1 MYANPKHHKAMKIQ
15 FFGLVLALTFTLSA
29 CKTNHTYA
37 IPQANIK
44 EVVNSSDV
52 TLVDVRIP
60 EQYAAETAKNAINIP
75 LAEIQNNIE
84 TLKGKKVVVF
94 CNKGVQA
101 DQAMEILKKNGVEAY
116 DGTSWKNVKAI
127 QDETTKKI
135 N

>member
-1 MYANPKHHKAMKIQ
+1 MKVN
-15 FFGLVLALTFTLSA
+15 FFGILLISVLALNS
-29 CKTNHTYA
+29 CKTTYSA
-37 IPQANIK
+37 EASKANIK

-60 EQYAAETAKNAINIP
+60 EQYAAGTAKNAINIP

-116 DGTSWKNVKAI
+116 DGTSWKNVKGI
-127 QDETTKKI
+127 QDEADKK
-135 N
+135 

>member
-1 MYANPKHHKAMKIQ
+1 MKVN
-15 FFGLVLALTFTLSA
+15 FFGIALVSFLALSS
-29 CKTNHTYA
+29 CKTTHYA
-37 IPQANIK
+37 EAPKANIK
-44 EVVNSSDV
+44 EVVTSSDV

-60 EQYAAETAKNAINIP
+60 EQYAAGTAKNAINIP

-116 DGTSWKNVKAI
+116 DGTSWKNVKGI
-127 QDETTKKI
+127 QNEADKK
-135 N
+135 

>member
-1 MYANPKHHKAMKIQ
+1 MKIQ
-15 FFGLVLALTFTLSA
+15 FSGLILVLAFMLSS
-29 CKTNHTYA
+29 CKTSPTTA
-37 IPQANIK
+37 VPTASIK
-44 EVVNSSDV
+44 EVVNSSEV

-60 EQYAAETAKNAINIP
+60 EQYAAGTAKNAINIP

-94 CNKGVQA
+94 CNKGIQA

-116 DGTSWKNVKAI
+116 DGTTWKNVKAI
-127 QDETTKKI
+127 QDETSKKA

>member
-1 MYANPKHHKAMKIQ
+1 MKVN
-15 FFGLVLALTFTLSA
+15 FFGIALVSFLALSS
-29 CKTNHTYA
+29 CKTTHSA
-37 IPQANIK
+37 EAPKANIK
-44 EVVNSSDV
+44 EVVTSPDV

-60 EQYAAETAKNAINIP
+60 EQYAAGTAKNAINIP

-116 DGTSWKNVKAI
+116 DGTSWKNVKGI
-127 QDETTKKI
+127 QDETDKK
-135 N
+135 

>member
-1 MYANPKHHKAMKIQ
+1 MKIQ
-15 FFGLVLALTFTLSA
+15 FSGLILVLAFMLSS
-29 CKTNHTYA
+29 CKTSPTTA
-37 IPQANIK
+37 IPTASIK
-44 EVVNSSDV
+44 EVVNSPEV

-60 EQYAAETAKNAINIP
+60 EQYAAGTAKNAINIP

-94 CNKGVQA
+94 CNKGIQA

-116 DGTSWKNVKAI
+116 NGTTWKNVKAI
-127 QDETTKKI
+127 QDETNKKA

>member
-1 MYANPKHHKAMKIQ
+1 MKIN
-15 FFGLVLALTFTLSA
+15 FFGFALASLLALSA
-29 CKTNHTYA
+29 CKTNHTPTA
-37 IPQANIK
+37 AKANIK

-60 EQYAAETAKNAINIP
+60 EQYAAGTAKNAINIP

-116 DGTSWKNVKAI
+116 DGTSWKNVKGI
-127 QDETTKKI
+127 QDESDKK
-135 N
+135 